1 MRYLFCTD
9 ITNNINNETTDGEC
23 LQTGSLP
30 QTMREQLRQES
41 IAYGRTMRRFRLPK
55 ALRWVKYI
63 AFVLALIILRGILDA
78 DVSFGQGYRNAPFLY
93 WAGAGLIALAAVL
106 QITEWRLKSAL
117 KKNESALDADRRMSA
132 ALQSVRSYLGV
143 PDECCDVDLLLGEYA
158 TNGTAVTF
166 PTGAL
171 NAELQLYRKGEALCV
186 FDGSEVYSL
195 PLNELTG
202 LRVIEEPVSV
212 VGWNKEGSPKHKQF
226 LDSGVIL
233 SRDTINGLKFFCAL
247 ELRHDSEDYAL
258 LFPPYELPVVAQ
270 LTGLNAPELPPVNLR
285 ERRAQ
290 GKRELEPVA
299 PPPEDGRI
307 HPMFYWHFP
316 GFQKVA
322 YWCTPGA
329 DVSFHS
335 KHPVAYVLLLT
346 LGLIVFCLPWLAFAV
361 GVRYLLPEAWDS
373 GWMWLGVA
381 GGFVAGVGLFNFIGA
396 WLHQYLGHVFTLL
409 CVGGGTL
416 MMAVSLLLLA

>member
-9 ITNNINNETTDGEC
+9 ITNNINNETTEGEC
-23 LQTGSLP
+23 LRIGSLP
-30 QTMREQLRQES
+30 QAMREQVRQES
-41 IAYGRTMRRFRLPK
+41 IAYDRTMRRFRLPK

-93 WAGAGLIALAAVL
+93 WAGAGLIVLAAGL
-106 QITEWRLKSAL
+106 QLTEWRLKSAL

-212 VGWNKEGSPKHKQF
+212 VGWNKEGSPKQKQF
-226 LDSGVIL
+226 LDGGVIL

-247 ELRHDSEDYAL
+247 ELRHDSADYAL

-322 YWCTPGA
+322 YWCTPG
-329 DVSFHS
+329 
-335 KHPVAYVLLLT
+335 LT
-346 LGLIVFCLPWLAFAV
+346 SPSTASIRSPTSC
-361 GVRYLLPEAWDS
+361 
-373 GWMWLGVA
+373 
-381 GGFVAGVGLFNFIGA
+381 
-396 WLHQYLGHVFTLL
+396 
-409 CVGGGTL
+409 
-416 MMAVSLLLLA
+416 

>member
-9 ITNNINNETTDGEC
+9 ITTNIDNETTEGEC
-23 LQTGSLP
+23 LRTGSLP
-30 QTMREQLRQES
+30 QAMREQLRQEG
-41 IAYGRTMRRFRLPK
+41 IAYDRTMRRFRLPK
-55 ALRWVKYI
+55 VLRWVKYI

-78 DVSFGQGYRNAPFLY
+78 DVSFEQGYRNAPLLH
-93 WAGAGLIALAAVL
+93 WIGAGLIVLAVGL
-106 QITEWRLKSAL
+106 QIAEWCLKSAQ
-117 KKNESALDADRRMSA
+117 KKNEGALDADRRMSA
-132 ALQSVRSYLGV
+132 AQQSVCSYLGV
-143 PDECCDVDLLLGEYA
+143 PDERYDVDLLLGEYA
-158 TNGTAVTF
+158 TNGTKVMF

-171 NAELQLYRKGEALCV
+171 NAGLQLYRTSDALCV

-202 LRVIEEPVSV
+202 LRVIEEPISV
-212 VGWNKEGSPKHKQF
+212 VGWNKEDAPKQKRF
-226 LDSGVIL
+226 LDGGVIL

-247 ELRHDSEDYAL
+247 ELRHDGEDYAL
-258 LFPPYELPVVAQ
+258 LFPSYELPLVAQ

-316 GFQKVA
+316 ESKKVA
-322 YWCTPGA
+322 FWFTPGA
-329 DVSFHS
+329 DVSFQS

-346 LGLIVFCLPWLAFAV
+346 LGLIVFCLPWVGFAV
-361 GVRYLLPEAWDS
+361 GVRYLLPKAWGS

-381 GGFVAGVGLFNFIGA
+381 GGFITGVGLFNFVGA

-416 MMAVSLLLLA
+416 MMAISLLLFA

>member
-9 ITNNINNETTDGEC
+9 ITTNIDNETTEGEC
-23 LQTGSLP
+23 LRTGSLP
-30 QTMREQLRQES
+30 QTMREQLRQEG
-41 IAYGRTMRRFRLPK
+41 IAYDRTMRRFRLPK
-55 ALRWVKYI
+55 VLRWVKYI
-63 AFVLALIILRGILDA
+63 AFVLALIILRGMLDA
-78 DVSFGQGYRNAPFLY
+78 DVSFEQGYRNAPLLH
-93 WAGAGLIALAAVL
+93 WIGAGLIVLAVGL
-106 QITEWRLKSAL
+106 QIAEWCLKSAQ
-117 KKNESALDADRRMSA
+117 KKNEGALDADRRMSA
-132 ALQSVRSYLGV
+132 AQQSVCSYLGV
-143 PDECCDVDLLLGEYA
+143 PDERYDVDLLLGEYA
-158 TNGTAVTF
+158 ANGTKVTF

-171 NAELQLYRKGEALCV
+171 NAGLQLYRTSDALCV

-202 LRVIEEPVSV
+202 LRVIEEPISV
-212 VGWNKEGSPKHKQF
+212 VGWNKEDAPKQKRF
-226 LDSGVIL
+226 LDGGVIL

-247 ELRHDSEDYAL
+247 ELRHDGEDYAL
-258 LFPPYELPVVAQ
+258 LFPPYELSLVAQ
-270 LTGLNAPELPPVNLR
+270 LTGLKAPELPPVNLR

-290 GKRELEPVA
+290 GKRDLEPVA

-316 GFQKVA
+316 ESKKVA
-322 YWCTPGA
+322 FWFTPGA
-329 DVSFHS
+329 DVSFQS

-346 LGLIVFCLPWLAFAV
+346 LGLIVFCLPWMGFAV
-361 GVRYLLPEAWDS
+361 GVRYLLPEAWGS

-381 GGFVAGVGLFNFIGA
+381 GGFITGVGLFNFIGA

-416 MMAVSLLLLA
+416 MMAISLLLFA

>member
-9 ITNNINNETTDGEC
+9 ITTNIDNETTEGEC
-23 LQTGSLP
+23 LRTGSLP
-30 QTMREQLRQES
+30 QAMREQLRQEG
-41 IAYGRTMRRFRLPK
+41 IAYDRMMRRFRLPK
-55 ALRWVKYI
+55 VLHWVKYI

-78 DVSFGQGYRNAPFLY
+78 DVSFEQGYRNAPLLH
-93 WAGAGLIALAAVL
+93 WIGAGLIVLAAGL
-106 QITEWRLKSAL
+106 QIAEWCLKSAQ
-117 KKNESALDADRRMSA
+117 KKNEGALDADRRMSA
-132 ALQSVRSYLGV
+132 AQQSVCSYLGV
-143 PDECCDVDLLLGEYA
+143 PDERYDVDLLLGEYA
-158 TNGTAVTF
+158 TNGTKVTF

-171 NAELQLYRKGEALCV
+171 NAGLQLYRTSDALCV

-202 LRVIEEPVSV
+202 LRVIEEPISV
-212 VGWNKEGSPKHKQF
+212 VGWNKEDTPKQKRF
-226 LDSGVIL
+226 LDGGVIL

-247 ELRHDSEDYAL
+247 ELRHDDEDYAL
-258 LFPPYELPVVAQ
+258 LFPPYELPLVAQ
-270 LTGLNAPELPPVNLR
+270 LTGLKTPELPPVNLR

-316 GFQKVA
+316 GFKKVA
-322 YWCTPGA
+322 FWCTPGA
-329 DVSFHS
+329 DVSFQS

-346 LGLIVFCLPWLAFAV
+346 LGLIVFCLPWMGFAV
-361 GVRYLLPEAWDS
+361 GVRYLLPEAWGS

-381 GGFVAGVGLFNFIGA
+381 GGFIAGVGLFNFVGA

-416 MMAVSLLLLA
+416 MMAISLLLFA

>member
-1 MRYLFCTD
+1 
-9 ITNNINNETTDGEC
+9 
-23 LQTGSLP
+23 
-30 QTMREQLRQES
+30 
-41 IAYGRTMRRFRLPK
+41 
-55 ALRWVKYI
+55 
-63 AFVLALIILRGILDA
+63 
-78 DVSFGQGYRNAPFLY
+78 
-93 WAGAGLIALAAVL
+93 
-106 QITEWRLKSAL
+106 
-117 KKNESALDADRRMSA
+117 MSA

-202 LRVIEEPVSV
+202 LRVIEEPISV
-212 VGWNKEGSPKHKQF
+212 VGWNKEGSPKQKQF

-247 ELRHDSEDYAL
+247 ELRHGGEDYAL

-361 GVRYLLPEAWDS
+361 GVRYLLPEAWSS

-381 GGFVAGVGLFNFIGA
+381 GGFVAGVGLFNLVGA

>member
-1 MRYLFCTD
+1 MLGWERTGRHDSRHGAAKTD
-9 ITNNINNETTDGEC
+9 EHGHETAARQAKATQHLIHDKGHARHVSGVFQNGE
-23 LQTGSLP
+23 
-30 QTMREQLRQES
+30 EQKEHDDNRQEGQHTAHAR
-41 IAYGRTMRRFRLPK
+41 IFVK
-55 ALRWVKYI
+55 AINK
-63 AFVLALIILRGILDA
+63 
-78 DVSFGQGYRNAPFLY
+78 
-93 WAGAGLIALAAVL
+93 
-106 QITEWRLKSAL
+106 
-117 KKNESALDADRRMSA
+117 
-132 ALQSVRSYLGV
+132 
-143 PDECCDVDLLLGEYA
+143 
-158 TNGTAVTF
+158 
-166 PTGAL
+166 
-171 NAELQLYRKGEALCV
+171 LYRKGEALCV

-212 VGWNKEGSPKHKQF
+212 VGWNKEGSPKQKQF

-258 LFPPYELPVVAQ
+258 LFPAYELPVVAQ

-361 GVRYLLPEAWDS
+361 GVRYLLPEAWGS

-381 GGFVAGVGLFNFIGA
+381 GGFVAGVGLFNLVGA

>member
-9 ITNNINNETTDGEC
+9 ITTNIDNETTEGEC
-23 LQTGSLP
+23 LRTGSLP
-30 QTMREQLRQES
+30 QAMREQLRQEG
-41 IAYGRTMRRFRLPK
+41 IAYDRTMRRFRLPK
-55 ALRWVKYI
+55 VLRWVKYI

-78 DVSFGQGYRNAPFLY
+78 DVSFEQGYRNAPLLH
-93 WAGAGLIALAAVL
+93 WIGAGLIVLAVGL
-106 QITEWRLKSAL
+106 QIAEWCLKSAQ
-117 KKNESALDADRRMSA
+117 KKNEGALDADRRMSTA
-132 ALQSVRSYLGV
+132 QQSVCSYLGV
-143 PDECCDVDLLLGEYA
+143 PDERYDVDLLLGEYA
-158 TNGTAVTF
+158 ANGTKVTF

-171 NAELQLYRKGEALCV
+171 NAGLQLYRTSDALCV

-202 LRVIEEPVSV
+202 LRVIEEPISV
-212 VGWNKEGSPKHKQF
+212 VGWNKESAPKQKRF
-226 LDSGVIL
+226 LDGGVIL

-247 ELRHDSEDYAL
+247 ELRHDGEDYAL
-258 LFPPYELPVVAQ
+258 LFPPYELPLVAQ

-316 GFQKVA
+316 ESKKVA
-322 YWCTPGA
+322 FWFTPGA
-329 DVSFHS
+329 DVSFQS

-346 LGLIVFCLPWLAFAV
+346 LGLIVFCLPWMGFAV
-361 GVRYLLPEAWDS
+361 GVRYLLPEAWGS

-381 GGFVAGVGLFNFIGA
+381 GGFITGVGLFNFVGA

-416 MMAVSLLLLA
+416 MMAISLLLFA